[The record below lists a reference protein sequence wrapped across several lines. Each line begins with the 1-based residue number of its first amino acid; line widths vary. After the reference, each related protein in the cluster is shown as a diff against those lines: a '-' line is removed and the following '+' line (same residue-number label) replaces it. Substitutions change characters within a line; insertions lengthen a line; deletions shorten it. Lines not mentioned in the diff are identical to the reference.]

1 MLARWNH
8 YFEWADATMRL
19 SYRYYHDDWEVGA
32 NTLTFDWAQTLPDGW
47 VLTPGLRYTTQSAA
61 YFYFDPVYDPLL
73 GAPFPPGYLLNPTAF
88 YSADQRLSAFGA
100 ITAGLKVSKAF
111 AGGWIIDG
119 KAEYYEQRGDWRIGG
134 EGSPGL
140 EAFKAQMYQVGVTR
154 KF

>member
-1 MLARWNH
+1 M
-8 YFEWADATMRL
+8 
-19 SYRYYHDDWEVGA
+19 
-32 NTLTFDWAQTLPDGW
+32 
-47 VLTPGLRYTTQSAA
+47 LTPGLRYTTQSAA

-111 AGGWIIDG
+111 AGGWFIDG
-119 KAEYYEQRGDWRIGG
+119 KAEYHEQRGDWRVGG

-140 EAFKAQMYQVGVTR
+140 EAFKAQMYQVGVTC